1 MRSGLRCLLSPA
13 WRHQS
18 QVHGGATPCCEST
31 AVGTLKGGGRPPETT
46 SCLSS
51 RAPWSPHLYSV
62 GAGAA
67 GCSELQTC
75 LPSSLRFSS
84 LARCAGQGGDCRRT
98 QDTHPAPSSREPQGS
113 ASWSGQGS
121 FWERISPSFQWQISL
136 PGLSLGQGT
145 LNHAGVFPWVSWD
158 PYLT

>member
-1 MRSGLRCLLSPA
+1 MSDLSPA

-75 LPSSLRFSS
+75 LPSLLCFSA
-84 LARCAGQGGDCRRT
+84 LARCAGQGGDCRRARAAYPT
-98 QDTHPAPSSREPQGS
+98 SSSREPQGS
-113 ASWSGQGS
+113 GSWRGQGS
-121 FWERISPSFQWQISL
+121 WRGEKQPTLLVANLSL
-136 PGLSLGQGT
+136 PGLSLGQRT
-145 LNHAGVFPWVSWD
+145 LNPAGESSQGSRD
-158 PYLT
+158 PCLT